1 VTYVQDPINPY
12 QVTSNKVDY
21 VDYIQ
26 YPRETIQRR
35 SGDCDDLVALYSAA
49 LESLGIPTRVLLVP
63 GHMLMM
69 FATGVEASSDGYTM
83 NDMYVVH
90 EGMLWIP
97 VEATLVG
104 KSFIKAWETGAAT
117 YYREKGKEGFAVFDV
132 HEAWEKFKPAGLPE
146 DPWRAPVVGREVME
160 RNFPG
165 DLLSV
170 LKISSQTMTRRYLQ
184 AIQKNPADMD
194 AHLQTGII
202 LARQGDRAEARK
214 YFRKVVDNQPR
225 NAAALNNLGNLH
237 MLDSQYADAQKYY
250 ADAAKADPKDPE
262 ILVNLA
268 QAYKAGK
275 NVDKAKEAFTQAQK
289 VDPAMANKYKALGL
303 ELLNAMSSSRARPA
317 PAASRE
323 KK

>member
-1 VTYVQDPINPY
+1 
-12 QVTSNKVDY
+12 
-21 VDYIQ
+21 
-26 YPRETIQRR
+26 
-35 SGDCDDLVALYSAA
+35 VA
-49 LESLGIPTRVLLVP
+49 
-63 GHMLMM
+63 
-69 FATGVEASSDGYTM
+69 
-83 NDMYVVH
+83 H

-117 YYREKGKEGFAVFDV
+117 YYREQGRSGFAIFDV
-132 HEAWEKFKPAGLPE
+132 HEAWEKFKPAGLPD
-146 DPWRAPVVGREVME
+146 DPWRAPVVTREVIE

-214 YFRKVVDNQPR
+214 YFRKVVDSQPR

-237 MLDSQYADAQKYY
+237 MLDSQYPEAQKFY
-250 ADAAKADPKDPE
+250 ADASKADPRDAE

-268 QAYKAGK
+268 LAYKAVK
-275 NVDKAKEAFTQAQK
+275 NVDKAKAAVPQAQK
-289 VDPAMANKYKALGL
+289 VDPAMAGKYKALGL
-303 ELLNAMSSSRARPA
+303 DWMNALSSSPKARPA
-317 PAASRE
+317 PAAPRE